1 MFDVGLGELLLLA
14 LIALVVLGPEKLPH
28 AARMAGAWV
37 GRIRRSV
44 IAVQVELE
52 QEVAAAE
59 LRERILKEQA
69 RVASERTESPPTAK
83 PTTAT
88 PPTHTPSDPTP

>member
-69 RVASERTESPPTAK
+69 RVASERTESPPTAT

-88 PPTHTPSDPTP
+88 PSTHTPSDPTP

>member
-69 RVASERTESPPTAK
+69 RVASERTESPPTTT
-83 PTTAT
+83 PSTAT